1 MFRQLSTY
9 KLCYSLCE
17 VFLLKRL
24 DCLYDKICDLDNINF
39 IYSEICGR
47 INNKQKLEHLR
58 EYRCFYVAKIYNML
72 KHENYKVS
80 PYNIFTIYEPKK
92 RRIVS
97 LSLQDKIVNHLVSTF
112 IILPATTPCL
122 IDANVA
128 SRIGLGSK
136 KGLELARKFHKTCS
150 LKYSKYFI
158 LKCDISKFFQSIDH
172 NILMKKLEKK
182 IKDKKALNILS
193 TIIESDEN
201 GLSIGAMSS
210 QLLAVFYLNDL
221 DHYIKETLKIK
232 YYVRY
237 QDDFLLFH
245 PDKKYLIFCLGKI
258 KQFLAK
264 ENLSLN
270 KKTRI
275 YSNQDN
281 FLFLGRN
288 KKNYYAKYRT
298 VKRRLKQRSY
308 MYSNK
313 KISLA
318 SYASSIISY
327 KQLLK
332 IKL

>member
-1 MFRQLSTY
+1 M
-9 KLCYSLCE
+9 
-17 VFLLKRL
+17 VVILKRL
-24 DCLYDKICDLDNINF
+24 NHLYEKICDLDNINF
-39 IYSEICGR
+39 IYHEISKK
-47 INNKQKLEHLR
+47 INNKNKLEHLK
-58 EYRCFYVAKIYNML
+58 EYHCFYIAKIYSIL
-72 KHENYKVS
+72 KSEKYSVS

-112 IILPATTPCL
+112 IILPAITPCL

-136 KGLELARKFHKTCS
+136 KGLELANNFHKICRQ
-150 LKYSKYFI
+150 KFSKYYI

-172 NILMKKLEKK
+172 SILMKKLERK

-193 TIIESDEN
+193 TIIESDKN

-210 QLLAVFYLNDL
+210 QLLAIFYLNDL
-221 DHYIKETLKIK
+221 DHYIKESLKIR

-245 PDKKYLIFCLGKI
+245 QDKQYLKQCLEKI
-258 KQFLAK
+258 QLFLAK
-264 ENLSLN
+264 EKLTLN

-275 YSNQDN
+275 YSSNDN

-288 KKNYYAKYRT
+288 RKGNYAKYRT
-298 VKRRLKQRSY
+298 VKRRLK
-308 MYSNK
+308 K
-313 KISLA
+313 KAYLYASKQISLA
-318 SYASSIISY
+318 SYASSVISY
-327 KQLLK
+327 NYLLK
-332 IKL
+332 KKHL